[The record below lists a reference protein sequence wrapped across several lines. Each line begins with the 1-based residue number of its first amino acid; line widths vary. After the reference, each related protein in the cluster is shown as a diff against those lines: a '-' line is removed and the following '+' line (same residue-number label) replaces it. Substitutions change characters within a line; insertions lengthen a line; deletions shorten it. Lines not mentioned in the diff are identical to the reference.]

1 MGRGETGSGGH
12 RAALVTGASSGI
24 GLAIAAML
32 AEEGYDLTL
41 TSRTAAKLAA
51 AAAGL
56 AVVDAGLGATAAA
69 GLATAP
75 GTEVQTVAADVAD
88 PAEIER
94 VVAAHR
100 ERFGRLD
107 VLVNNAGLGILAAL
121 GEISDRQLELQLA
134 VNLRA
139 PILFYRE
146 AEPLLRAAGATH
158 GEALVVNTA
167 SITGKVGEPALGVYS
182 ATKHGLVG
190 FTQAMQREL
199 GPAGVKSCVLCPAY
213 VDTALADYIRETVP
227 AATMIRPED
236 VAEAVRSLLRLSS
249 HCVVPEIVMVQRE
262 TVAAHG

>member
-1 MGRGETGSGGH
+1 VG

-41 TSRTAAKLAA
+41 TSRTAAKLES
-51 AAAGL
+51 AAGPVSAL
-56 AVVDAGLGATAAA
+56 
-69 GLATAP
+69 

-88 PAEIER
+88 PEQIAG

-107 VLVNNAGLGILAAL
+107 VLVNNAGLGIVAAL
-121 GEISDRQLELQLA
+121 GAIETRHLDLQLA

-139 PILFYRE
+139 TILFYRE
-146 AEPLLRAAGATH
+146 AEAMLRAAGAEH

-167 SITGKVGEPALGVYS
+167 SITGKVGEPELGVYS
-182 ATKHGLVG
+182 ATKHGIVG

-199 GPAGVKSCVLCPAY
+199 GPAGIKSCVLCPGF
-213 VDTALADYIRETVP
+213 VDTQLSDYVKDTVP
-227 AATMIRPED
+227 AATMIRAED
-236 VAEAVRSLLRLSS
+236 VAESVRSLLRLSR
-249 HCVVPEIVMVQRE
+249 HCVVPEIVMVSPE
-262 TVAAHG
+262 TASVS

>member
-1 MGRGETGSGGH
+1 MG

-41 TSRTAAKLAA
+41 TSRTAAKLES
-51 AAAGL
+51 AAGPVSAL
-56 AVVDAGLGATAAA
+56 
-69 GLATAP
+69 

-88 PAEIER
+88 PEQIAG

-107 VLVNNAGLGILAAL
+107 VLVNNAGLGIVAAL
-121 GEISDRQLELQLA
+121 GAIETRHLDLQLA

-139 PILFYRE
+139 TILFYRE
-146 AEPLLRAAGATH
+146 AEAMLRAAGAEH

-167 SITGKVGEPALGVYS
+167 SITGKVGEPELGVYS
-182 ATKHGLVG
+182 ATKHGIVG

-199 GPAGVKSCVLCPAY
+199 GPAGIKSCVLCPGF
-213 VDTALADYIRETVP
+213 VDTQLADYSANPVAPEE
-227 AATMIRPED
+227 MIRPRD
-236 VAEAVRSLLRLSS
+236 VAETVLSLLRLSPT
-249 HCVVPEIVMVQRE
+249 CVIPEVVMTRPGTDAVLS
-262 TVAAHG
+262 G

>member
-1 MGRGETGSGGH
+1 MG

-41 TSRTAAKLAA
+41 TSRTAAKLES
-51 AAAGL
+51 AAGPVSAL
-56 AVVDAGLGATAAA
+56 
-69 GLATAP
+69 

-88 PAEIER
+88 PEQIAG

-107 VLVNNAGLGILAAL
+107 VLVNNAGLGIVAAL
-121 GEISDRQLELQLA
+121 GAIETRHLDLQLA

-139 PILFYRE
+139 TILFYRE
-146 AEPLLRAAGATH
+146 AEAMLRAAGAEH

-167 SITGKVGEPALGVYS
+167 SITGKVGEPELGVYS
-182 ATKHGLVG
+182 ATKHGIVG

-199 GPAGVKSCVLCPAY
+199 GPAGIKSCVLCPGF
-213 VDTALADYIRETVP
+213 VDTQLSDYVKDTVP
-227 AATMIRPED
+227 AATMIRAED
-236 VAEAVRSLLRLSS
+236 VAESVRSLLRLSR
-249 HCVVPEIVMVQRE
+249 HCVVPEIVMVSPE
-262 TVAAHG
+262 TASVS